1 MPLLAALHERF
12 VRERPFEG
20 LGIAACLHITAET
33 AMLVRLLR
41 AGGAAVSLAASNPL
55 STQDD
60 IAAALAVRYEV
71 AVFARAGVDRRGYYR
86 HIELALNEPPQGPDL
101 VIDDGG
107 DLVNTLHTRAAALL
121 PGVRGGCESTTTGVI
136 RLRRMAAEGAL
147 AFPVI
152 AANDTAT
159 KRMVDN
165 TCGTGQSAID
175 GILRATNTLLAGKTV
190 VVAGFGASGRGVAE
204 RARGFGAQV
213 IVTEVDP
220 VRALDASLRGFRVL
234 PMAQAAPLG
243 EVFVTATGSVDV
255 IHADH
260 LAVMRDG
267 AILANAGHFDVEI
280 DVRALT
286 KLAVSVHR
294 DVRPHVDAYEL
305 GDGRTLLLLAEGRVV
320 NLVAAEGHPAEVMDL
335 AFGIEALAL
344 AWLARTVLAGH
355 KDKLPAGVHE
365 VPADIDAEAAS
376 LVLATTGT
384 SIDALTPAQL
394 SYLASWRIGSLSR
407 GSGQAR
413 LSGLRRDGDGCG
425 AWGRRPGQDHPS
437 DQPDRVDEVPPPGGR
452 RQREHHRE
460 PERETPGHGPPVGRR
475 PDDERD
481 GEAEP
486 GRDQQA
492 DRDPVARHSG
502 HGQQVPG
509 QRAGRRRLV
518 AGQAQREEHGVLQ
531 ERVRVQQRRRRQ
543 RHGQRAGHQDREPD
557 EAPGGPGAIPG
568 GHRRGE
574 HRDRGPGGRLHR
586 ARDPEGHG
594 RAEQPRRAGD
604 QRQGKEHQ
612 RDDRRVGDADRQRER
627 DHRGRGEEDG
637 GQGGVVPARVAA
649 PVRRRDR
656 ERRPDQRDGY
666 GGEPQPGIGEQAGRA
681 QRPRQAEHRHDRQ
694 VRVVGQPGVQL
705 SLRQVR
711 GAVLQQQHRRPR
723 DDLHLRRGRHP
734 GDEPGHGRGQRPGQ
748 GDQHRP
754 DDRHVLVPG
763 QPDEEGRHSVADR
776 CPDGPGA
783 VGVTSV
789 DRQRGGVDGECPV
802 RGQEPVPAQPVP
814 VG

>member
-1 MPLLAALHERF
+1 MPLLAALMERF
-12 VRERPFEG
+12 GRERPFDG
-20 LGIAACLHITAET
+20 LAIAACLHITAET

-60 IAAALAVRYEV
+60 IAAALAARYGI

-86 HIELALNEPPQGPDL
+86 HIELALSAPPEGPGNPDL

-234 PMAQAAPLG
+234 PMAQAAPVG

-255 IHADH
+255 ISADH
-260 LAVMRDG
+260 LAVMCDG

-286 KLAVSVHR
+286 KLAVAVHH
-294 DVRPHVDAYEL
+294 DVRPHVDAYDL

-320 NLVAAEGHPAEVMDL
+320 NLVAAEGHPPEVMDL

-344 AWLARTVLAGH
+344 AWLAGNT
-355 KDKLPAGVHE
+355 DKLPAGVHE

-384 SIDALTPAQL
+384 TIDTLTPAQR
-394 SYLASWRIGSLSR
+394 SYRESWRIGS
-407 GSGQAR
+407 
-413 LSGLRRDGDGCG
+413 
-425 AWGRRPGQDHPS
+425 
-437 DQPDRVDEVPPPGGR
+437 
-452 RQREHHRE
+452 
-460 PERETPGHGPPVGRR
+460 
-475 PDDERD
+475 
-481 GEAEP
+481 
-486 GRDQQA
+486 
-492 DRDPVARHSG
+492 
-502 HGQQVPG
+502 
-509 QRAGRRRLV
+509 
-518 AGQAQREEHGVLQ
+518 
-531 ERVRVQQRRRRQ
+531 
-543 RHGQRAGHQDREPD
+543 
-557 EAPGGPGAIPG
+557 
-568 GHRRGE
+568 
-574 HRDRGPGGRLHR
+574 
-586 ARDPEGHG
+586 
-594 RAEQPRRAGD
+594 
-604 QRQGKEHQ
+604 
-612 RDDRRVGDADRQRER
+612 
-627 DHRGRGEEDG
+627 
-637 GQGGVVPARVAA
+637 
-649 PVRRRDR
+649 
-656 ERRPDQRDGY
+656 
-666 GGEPQPGIGEQAGRA
+666 
-681 QRPRQAEHRHDRQ
+681 
-694 VRVVGQPGVQL
+694 
-705 SLRQVR
+705 
-711 GAVLQQQHRRPR
+711 
-723 DDLHLRRGRHP
+723 
-734 GDEPGHGRGQRPGQ
+734 
-748 GDQHRP
+748 
-754 DDRHVLVPG
+754 
-763 QPDEEGRHSVADR
+763 
-776 CPDGPGA
+776 
-783 VGVTSV
+783 
-789 DRQRGGVDGECPV
+789 
-802 RGQEPVPAQPVP
+802 
-814 VG
+814 